1 MDKLFGTT
9 TKDNRY
15 DVSQQPAQTIVTSY
29 LAFVSEFTIDS
40 SKLESLITEAIT
52 KVKAEVTN
60 ITEQT
65 TYDSLSVSLKKSLGV
80 IMSKLIQLQLDTIS
94 NEFKLRLST
103 PLYNTIKDVISN
115 TANKVSFTVNATSS
129 FLEVTSSTG
138 NKKLIKYTNNG

>member
-9 TKDNRY
+9 TNDGRY
-15 DVSQQPAQTIVTSY
+15 DATQQTAQTVVTSY
-29 LAFVSEFTIDS
+29 LAFVSEFTADS

-52 KVKAEVTN
+52 KVKEEVSN

-65 TYDSLSVSLKKSLGV
+65 TYDTLSSNLKKSLGV

-103 PLYNTIKDVISN
+103 P
-115 TANKVSFTVNATSS
+115 
-129 FLEVTSSTG
+129 
-138 NKKLIKYTNNG
+138 